1 MATMLMLGGTG
12 FVGRAIVEEAVGR
25 GWEVTVFH
33 RGRRAVPEGVA
44 RVVTGERDGDLAGL
58 ADGEWDT
65 VVDTWSGSPGV
76 VERSA
81 AALKGR
87 VARYAYVSSR
97 SVYAYPPPLGGTED
111 APLVEPGD
119 GDYAQVKRGAEV
131 ALEEVFG
138 DAALLIRAGLIL
150 GPYEDI
156 GRLPWW
162 LGRVARG
169 GRVLA
174 PGPRDLPLQL
184 VDVRDLAAWTLDA
197 LTAGLGG
204 PYDIVSEP
212 GHATMGSFLD
222 ACAVATGGDAEFVWA
237 DPDTITD
244 AGVQPW
250 MDLPLWLPP
259 GPEHDGMHGANPA
272 KALRAGL
279 HCRPVTSTV
288 ADTWTWLQSIGGT
301 APQRPDRPP
310 VGLSPDTEARL
321 LTILP

>member
-12 FVGRAIVEEAVGR
+12 FVGRAIVEEAVAR
-25 GWEVTVFH
+25 RWEVTLFN
-33 RGRRAVPEGVA
+33 RGKRAVPEGVA
-44 RVVTGERDGDLAGL
+44 RVVTGEREGDLAALG
-58 ADGEWDT
+58 DGEWDA
-65 VVDTWSGSPGV
+65 VVDTWSGPPAV
-76 VERSA
+76 VGRSA

-87 VARYAYVSSR
+87 AGRYAYVSSR

-111 APLVEPGD
+111 APLVDAGD

-131 ALEEVFG
+131 ALEETFG
-138 DAALLIRAGLIL
+138 DAALLLRAGLIL

-162 LGRVARG
+162 LNRIARG

-174 PGPRDLPLQL
+174 PGPRDLPLQY

-197 LTAGLGG
+197 VLAGLGG

-222 ACAVATGGDAEFVWA
+222 ACAAATGSAAEFVWA

-250 MDLPLWLPP
+250 TDLPLWLPP
-259 GPEHDGMHGANPA
+259 GPEHDGMHGANPT

-279 HCRPVTSTV
+279 RCRDVTATV
-288 ADTWTWLQSIGGT
+288 ADTWSWLQSIGGR
-301 APQRPDRPP
+301 PPHRPDRPP
-310 VGLSPDTEARL
+310 VGLAPETEAQL
-321 LTILP
+321 LAALR